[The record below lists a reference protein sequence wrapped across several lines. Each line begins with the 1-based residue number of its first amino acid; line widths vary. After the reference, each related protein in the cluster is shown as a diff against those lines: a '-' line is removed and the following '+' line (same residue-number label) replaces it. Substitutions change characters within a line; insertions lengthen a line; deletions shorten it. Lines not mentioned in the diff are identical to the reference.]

1 MKKLTLTSLMAVFAV
16 SAANAAA
23 INDNP
28 LYRPDQGKFYS
39 MTEVASNSK
48 ATTSWAAAE
57 EFGYGITDK
66 LAIAV
71 ATSVNETDWFDS
83 SDWDTMGLGLSYRV
97 MDMNGWMVDLTGS
110 YGVGPV
116 MQYKGSFLDKD
127 LTFYQWTV
135 GAQVGKTMGNL
146 TLAGHVAMDYVNS
159 ESFNWNDDG
168 WHTVRLGADAF
179 LTLNDNWALVGGVE
193 YTGTTDD
200 KMFGKVKVENAGT
213 WTGTVG
219 VNYNFCENSFVGAY
233 VGRAMSHKAAGEWST
248 DAGFAFGGKFGI
260 QF

>member
-1 MKKLTLTSLMAVFAV
+1 MKKLALTSLMAVFAV

-28 LYRPDQGKFYS
+28 LYSPDQGKFYS
-39 MTEVASNSK
+39 ITELGSESK
-48 ATTSWAAAE
+48 ATTDWTATE
-57 EFGYGITDK
+57 KFGYGITDR
-66 LAIAV
+66 LAIGLK
-71 ATSVNETDWFDS
+71 TSVSQKNWFDQS
-83 SDWDTMGLGLSYRV
+83 GWDDFGVDLSYRV

-110 YGVGPV
+110 YGVEHVWP
-116 MQYKGSFLDKD
+116 YKASFLDKNN
-127 LTFYQWTV
+127 TMYTWTI

-146 TLAGHVAMDYVNS
+146 TLAGHIAMDYQNS

-168 WHTVRLGADAF
+168 LHTVRLGADAF

-193 YTGTTDD
+193 YTGIADD
-200 KMFGKVKVENAGT
+200 ELPNGTKVENAGT
-213 WTGTVG
+213 WTGKIG
-219 VNYNFCENSFVGAY
+219 VNYNFSDDTFVGAY
-233 VGRAMSHKAAGEWST
+233 VGRTMSHKAAGEWST

>member
-16 SAANAAA
+16 SAANAAV

-39 MTEVASNSK
+39 VTEVASHSK
-48 ATTSWAAAE
+48 ATTAWGASE

-71 ATSVNETDWFDS
+71 QTSVSETDWFDS
-83 SDWDTMGLGLSYRV
+83 SDWDTLGLGLSYRV
-97 MDMNGWMVDLTGS
+97 MDMNGWMVDLIGS
-110 YGVGPV
+110 YGVDPV

-168 WHTVRLGADAF
+168 VHAVRLGADAF

-193 YTGTTDD
+193 YTGITDD
-200 KMFGKVKVENAGT
+200 KMFGKTKVENAGT

-248 DAGFAFGGKFGI
+248 NAGFAFGGKFGI

>member
-39 MTEVASNSK
+39 MTAVASNSK
-48 ATTSWAAAE
+48 ATTKWAASE

-71 ATSVNETDWFDS
+71 ATSVDENDWFDS
-83 SDWDTMGLGLSYRV
+83 SDWDTLGLGLSYRV

-116 MQYKGSFLDKD
+116 MPYKGSFLDKD
-127 LTFYQWTV
+127 LTSYQWSI

>member
-16 SAANAAA
+16 SAANAAV

-28 LYRPDQGKFYS
+28 LYRPDQGKIYS
-39 MTEVASNSK
+39 VTEVASHSK
-48 ATTSWAAAE
+48 ATTAWGASE

-71 ATSVNETDWFDS
+71 QTSVSETDWFDS
-83 SDWDTMGLGLSYRV
+83 SDWDTLGLGLSYRV
-97 MDMNGWMVDLTGS
+97 MDMNGWMVDLIGS
-110 YGVGPV
+110 YGVDPV

-200 KMFGKVKVENAGT
+200 KAFGEIKVENAGT